1 MKLSAYAY
9 VLLALLAGCAS
20 KPPATPDWVSGQSAQ
35 YKSAQYLIGRGQ
47 ATGQEEAKD
56 RARADLSKIFQVA
69 VVAESEDVQ
78 KYKSDAA
85 GDQYESRVARQI
97 TTQTSQI
104 IRGIQLAE
112 LWQDPA
118 DKSFHALAILPRQ
131 QTAASL
137 RQQIVQLDEDTA
149 SHIEQS
155 RKDNDLFLKIAAADR
170 AVASQQERESLQ
182 KMLQVVDITGR
193 GIAPSWSSEKLQSD
207 LDGLLK
213 RVSIASQVT
222 PDSMPGTGTVVSGAL
237 AKAGFLIETGDKP
250 DFVLRA
256 QMKLDDMGMKEG
268 WYWQR
273 GVLEITLQETATNR
287 VRGTRRWSIKGNA
300 QDRVTAE
307 KRALNQVD
315 AVLKQELGAA
325 IIGMANSR

>member
-9 VLLALLAGCAS
+9 VLLALLTGCAS
-20 KPPATPDWVSGQSAQ
+20 KPPATPDWVAGESAQ

-85 GDQYESRVARQI
+85 GEQYENRVARQI

-149 SHIEQS
+149 GHIEQS

-193 GIAPSWSSEKLQSD
+193 GIEPRWSSEKLQGD

-213 RVSIASQVT
+213 RVRIASQVT
-222 PDSMPGTGTVVSGAL
+222 PDSTPGTGAVVSGAL

-287 VRGTRRWSIKGNA
+287 VRGTRRWNIKGNA
-300 QDRVTAE
+300 QDRATAE
-307 KRALNQVD
+307 KRALNQAD
-315 AVLKQELGAA
+315 AILKQELREA